1 MNPSRIEKFIDTKI
15 QNLLVEGESYSV
27 VINNLKDSIERFQ
40 KREGFIRVS
49 KRYLLKNWTQVHFK
63 KRYTTY
69 YVMYSTKRLHDME
82 WIVKNT
88 SKFPTYQRSKM
99 FGLVQL
105 KDKLSEQKLSS
116 NIFTE
121 INV

>member
-1 MNPSRIEKFIDTKI
+1 MNPSRIEKFIDQKI
-15 QNLLVEGESYSV
+15 KKLLVEGESYSV
-27 VINNLKDSIERFQ
+27 VINNLKDSIDRFQ
-40 KREGFIRVS
+40 KRPGFIRVS
-49 KRYLLKNWTQVHFK
+49 KKYLLKNWTQVNFK

-99 FGLVQL
+99 FGLIQL
-105 KDKLSEQKLSS
+105 KDKLSEHKLSS
-116 NIFTE
+116 NIFIEVT
-121 INV
+121 V

>member
-1 MNPSRIEKFIDTKI
+1 MNPDRIENHIDNKI
-15 QNLLVEGESYSV
+15 QKLLLEGEPYSV
-27 VINNLKDSIERFQ
+27 VIDNLKDSIDRFS
-40 KREGFIRVS
+40 KRAGFIRVS
-49 KRYLLKNWTQVHFK
+49 KKYLLKNWTQVNFK

-99 FGLVQL
+99 FGLIKL
-105 KDKLSEQKLSS
+105 KDKLSEQKITPIL
-116 NIFTE
+116 FKC
-121 INV
+121 